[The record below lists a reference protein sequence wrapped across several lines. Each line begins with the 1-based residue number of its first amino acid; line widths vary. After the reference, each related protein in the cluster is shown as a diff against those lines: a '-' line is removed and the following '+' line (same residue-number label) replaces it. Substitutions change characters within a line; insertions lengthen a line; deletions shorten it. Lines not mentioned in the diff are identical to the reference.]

1 MATSAIQPF
10 FSISTRVS
18 STRNKDVMSTAKPLI
33 SIVIPNYNQGYYLEA
48 CIRSILNQSFK
59 SVEMILMDGGSAD
72 NSARIISRH
81 RESFAYIEQGP
92 DGGQYNAINEGFKHA
107 RGEIFF
113 WLNSDDMLHPGALL
127 SMVEAV
133 KSHPDNF
140 LFTGYP
146 CVWDESDRLR
156 MVRRESPRWSHEYFL
171 GLNPDGPAH
180 YMQQEST
187 FFTKRVWDLVGGLNC
202 EIDLAADFD
211 LWLRMSKHTSIAK
224 LPRLIGGF
232 RQHGQ
237 QRSVVHR
244 DKYIQQVK
252 QSIEAQAKLGSQ
264 SIHFN
269 VDNKVNDMDL
279 ACHPDLNLA
288 LNATQA
294 NPITLLTSISPR
306 GIVSQ
311 QDAITTWIENGFRVI
326 SVNDQSEAKLLAND
340 FPEVEFREP
349 SATLQQQLGKPYVP
363 IREVLAIAKSL
374 PGASAI
380 INSDVKF
387 MHRSGME
394 TVLRDLAAYSSQ
406 HIYLSSRLDITNPL
420 DQISPE
426 HAAAGIPAITNGEQ
440 YIFGF
445 DFLLASSSTW
455 KLVFE
460 SFNREH
466 DHLYALGVPWW
477 DYLLPMRVDSLGI
490 GISCFCPPII
500 SHDWHLANYSRDTW
514 RKYGRYY
521 AFSEFGYE
529 SSSDAGDISDSLLE
543 SLAAQTIRHL
553 QLSMSDVALPNYSMP
568 LSTGM
573 LNDISGYARSQ
584 MPLQT
589 AHRFRIRCV

>member
-1 MATSAIQPF
+1 
-10 FSISTRVS
+10 
-18 STRNKDVMSTAKPLI
+18 MSTSKPLI
-33 SIVIPNYNQGYYLEA
+33 SVVIPNYNQGYYLEA
-48 CIRSILNQSFK
+48 CIRSILNQSFE
-59 SVEMILMDGGSAD
+59 SVEMILMDGGSTD
-72 NSARIISRH
+72 NSTRIINRYRKYFS
-81 RESFAYIEQGP
+81 YIEQGP
-92 DGGQYNAINEGFKHA
+92 DGGQYKAINEGFKHA
-107 RGEIFF
+107 RGEILL

-133 KSHPDNF
+133 TSHPNDH

-156 MVRRESPRWSHEYFL
+156 MIRRESPDWSHEYFMMFD
-171 GLNPDGPAH
+171 PEGPAH

-187 FFTKRVWDLVGGLNC
+187 FFTKKIWDVVGGLDC
-202 EIDLAADFD
+202 RIDLSADFD
-211 LWLRMSKHTSIAK
+211 LWLRMSKHTSIMK

-252 QSIEAQAKLGSQ
+252 ESIEAQESKLQ
-264 SIHFN
+264 SAQISLN
-269 VDNKVNDMDL
+269 GRLDNLDISVVSS
-279 ACHPDLNLA
+279 LNNSV
-288 LNATQA
+288 NATQA
-294 NPITLLTSISPR
+294 TPITLLTSISPR
-306 GIVSQ
+306 GIVAQ
-311 QDAITTWIENGFRVI
+311 QDAITTWIENGFKVI
-326 SVNDQSEAKLLAND
+326 SVNDSSEAADLAD
-340 FPEVEFREP
+340 AFPEVEFREP
-349 SATLQQQLGKPYVP
+349 SQTLKQQLGKPYVP
-363 IREVLAIAKSL
+363 IKEVLAIGKSL
-374 PGASAI
+374 PGASAV
-380 INSDVKF
+380 INSDIKF
-387 MHRSGME
+387 IHRSGLE
-394 TVLRDLAAYSSQ
+394 TVLRDLAASSNQ

-420 DQISPE
+420 DQISSE

-455 KLVFE
+455 E
-460 SFNREH
+460 SIFASLSREY

-477 DYLLPMRVDSLGI
+477 DYLLPMRIESLGI

-500 SHDWHLANYSRDTW
+500 SHDWHIANYSREIW
-514 RKYGRYY
+514 REYGRYY
-521 AFSEFGYE
+521 ALSEFGYKE
-529 SSSDAGDISDSLLE
+529 DTETMDFSDSLLE

-568 LSTGM
+568 LATGL

-589 AHRFRIRCV
+589 AHRFRIRCD